1 MSTPPIYL
9 TEADVGRLVTVKDAI
24 ATLEALFATWGQPST
39 SDLPRQRARLAGGA
53 FNLMGAAYGAKG
65 VHGLKAY
72 AGVKGAQFHTLLYS
86 SLDGK
91 LKAMIEADLLGQMR
105 TGAASGVATKL
116 LANADAHTLAVIGT
130 GKQSR
135 AQIAAVC
142 AVRPITRVKVFSR
155 TAEHRE
161 AYARSVEKDLGV
173 EVLPASS
180 AQACVAEADVVVTI
194 TKSAEPVCRAQWL
207 AEGAHVN
214 VAGANSNDRREVDAG
229 TVLRAAV
236 KATDHIEQAKVE
248 AGEFRELVAAGK
260 LAWSAIRE
268 LGEFVTGKAAI
279 CSCRRT
285 PASSARERHRYGNS
299 WHRFKPQPRPSANS
313 DCGAHRSG
321 SASRRSSRDARRFAK
336 DRCLLPAATLLD
348 YASDSAASRPRR
360 GRPLRPPLAT
370 LSTARA

>member
-1 MSTPPIYL
+1 MATSPIYL
-9 TEADVGRLVTVKDAI
+9 TETDVGRLVTVKDAI

-39 SDLPRQRARLAGGA
+39 SNLPRQRARLAGGA

-72 AGVKGAQFHTLLYS
+72 AGVKGAQFHALLYS

-91 LKAMIEADLLGQMR
+91 LKAIIEADLLGQVR

-161 AYARSVEKDLGV
+161 AYARSVEKELGV

-194 TKSAEPVCRAQWL
+194 TKSAAPVCRAQWL
-207 AEGAHVN
+207 AEGVHVN
-214 VAGANSNDRREVDAG
+214 VAGANSDDRREVDG
-229 TVLRAAV
+229 ETVLRAAV
-236 KATDHIEQAKVE
+236 KATDHVEQAKVE
-248 AGEFRELVAAGK
+248 AGEFRELVATGK

-268 LGEFVTGKAAI
+268 LGEFITGKATG
-279 CSCRRT
+279 RT
-285 PASSARERHRYGNS
+285 SPSDLTL
-299 WHRFKPQPRPSANS
+299 FKSLGIALE
-313 DCGAHRSG
+313 DVA
-321 SASRRSSRDARRFAK
+321 FAELVYQ
-336 DRCLLPAATLLD
+336 RALAAGV
-348 YASDSAASRPRR
+348 
-360 GRPLRPPLAT
+360 GRPIPI
-370 LSTARA
+370 

>member
-1 MSTPPIYL
+1 MAASPIYL

-39 SDLPRQRARLAGGA
+39 ANLPRQRARLAGAA

-72 AGVKGAQFHTLLYS
+72 SGVKGAEFHTLLYS

-91 LKAMIEADLLGQMR
+91 LKAMIEADLLGQIR

-116 LANADAHTLAVIGT
+116 LANADAHTLAVIGA

-135 AQIAAVC
+135 TQIAAVC

-161 AYARSVEKDLGV
+161 AYARSVEKELGV
-173 EVLPASS
+173 QVLPASS

-194 TKSAEPVCRAQWL
+194 TNAAEPVCVAEWL
-207 AEGAHVN
+207 ADGAHVN
-214 VAGANSNDRREVDAG
+214 VAGANSYDRREVDAD

-236 KATDHIEQAKVE
+236 KATDHLEQAKVE

-268 LGEFVTGKAAI
+268 LGELVTGKAAG
-279 CSCRRT
+279 R
-285 PASSARERHRYGNS
+285 
-299 WHRFKPQPRPSANS
+299 
-313 DCGAHRSG
+313 
-321 SASRRSSRDARRFAK
+321 ASRSDLTLFKSLGIALEDVAFAELVYQ
-336 DRCLLPAATLLD
+336 RALAAGV
-348 YASDSAASRPRR
+348 
-360 GRPLRPPLAT
+360 GRPLPI
-370 LSTARA
+370 

>member
-1 MSTPPIYL
+1 MTASPIYL
-9 TEADVGRLVTVKDAI
+9 TETDVGRLVTVKDAI
-24 ATLEALFATWGQPST
+24 STLEALFATWGQPST
-39 SDLPRQRARLAGGA
+39 SNLPRQRARLAGGA

-91 LKAMIEADLLGQMR
+91 LKAMIEADLFGQMR

-116 LANADAHTLAVIGT
+116 LANAHAHTLAVIGT

-161 AYARSVEKDLGV
+161 AYARSVEKELGV

-194 TKSAEPVCRAQWL
+194 TKSAAPVCRAQWL
-207 AEGAHVN
+207 AEGVHVN
-214 VAGANSNDRREVDAG
+214 VAGANSDDRREVDG
-229 TVLRAAV
+229 ETVLRAAV
-236 KATDHIEQAKVE
+236 KATDHVEQAKVE
-248 AGEFRELVAAGK
+248 AGEFRELVATGK

-268 LGEFVTGKAAI
+268 LGEFITGKATG
-279 CSCRRT
+279 RT
-285 PASSARERHRYGNS
+285 SPSDLTL
-299 WHRFKPQPRPSANS
+299 FKSLGIALE
-313 DCGAHRSG
+313 DVA
-321 SASRRSSRDARRFAK
+321 FAELVYQ
-336 DRCLLPAATLLD
+336 RALAAGV
-348 YASDSAASRPRR
+348 
-360 GRPLRPPLAT
+360 GRPIPI
-370 LSTARA
+370 

>member
-1 MSTPPIYL
+1 MAALPIYL
-9 TEADVGRLVTVKDAI
+9 TEADVGQLVTVKDAI

-39 SDLPRQRARLAGGA
+39 SNLPRQRARLAGGA

-72 AGVKGAQFHTLLYS
+72 SGVEGAQFHTLLYS
-86 SLDGK
+86 SRDGK
-91 LKAMIEADLLGQMR
+91 LKAIIEADLLGQMR

-135 AQIAAVC
+135 TQVAAVC

-161 AYARSVEKDLGV
+161 AYARSVEKELGV
-173 EVLPASS
+173 EVRPASS

-194 TKSAEPVCRAQWL
+194 TNSTAPVCRSEWL

-214 VAGANSNDRREVDAG
+214 VAGANAHDRREVDAE

-236 KATDHIEQAKVE
+236 KTTDHIEQAKVE
-248 AGEFRELVAAGK
+248 AAEFRELVAAGK
-260 LAWSAIRE
+260 LAWAAIRE
-268 LGEFVTGKAAI
+268 LGEFVTGKAAG
-279 CSCRRT
+279 RT
-285 PASSARERHRYGNS
+285 SRSDLTL
-299 WHRFKPQPRPSANS
+299 FKSLGIALE
-313 DCGAHRSG
+313 DVA
-321 SASRRSSRDARRFAK
+321 FAELVYQ
-336 DRCLLPAATLLD
+336 RALAAGV
-348 YASDSAASRPRR
+348 
-360 GRPLRPPLAT
+360 GRPI
-370 LSTARA
+370 SI